1 MKKITLLVAVLS
13 LAMASCRKDRTCTC
27 TDSSDA
33 PGSSSSTYVQ
43 TYGSSKKKDAK
54 DQCVSYSYK
63 ETTAGADPYTYT
75 TTCELK

>member
-1 MKKITLLVAVLS
+1 MKKIILSIAILS

-27 TDSSDA
+27 TDTSDE
-33 PGSSSSTYVQ
+33 PGYVSTTSVQ
-43 TYGSSKKKDAK
+43 TYGNSKKKDALNVC
-54 DQCVSYSYK
+54 QSYSYK

>member
-1 MKKITLLVAVLS
+1 MKKITLFVAVLS
-13 LAMASCRKDRTCTC
+13 LTMASCRKDRTCTC
-27 TDSSDA
+27 TDSSDE
-33 PGSSSSTYVQ
+33 PGFSSSTYVQ

-54 DQCVSYSYK
+54 NACQSYSYK

>member
-27 TDSSDA
+27 TDTSDE
-33 PGSSSSTYVQ
+33 PGYSSSTYVR
-43 TYGSSKKKDAK
+43 TYGSSKKKDVK